1 MNQTDLL
8 HVASAIDPR
17 FKALPFLSEEEQE
30 RTFSILKTQAISNVE
45 EEANVSNKN

>member
-1 MNQTDLL
+1 MNQKDLL

-17 FKALPFLSEEEQE
+17 FKALPFLSEEERE
-30 RTFSILKTQAISNVE
+30 STFSMLKTEAISDME